1 MRRKAFRVEETL
13 RVIDHVNIHW
23 TSIHLKIIPID
34 LLTKTTSA
42 TVHVALPPYSAI
54 IDHHT
59 RTLYQIR
66 TMKQTHKFR
75 VFRPLCVVAE

>member
-13 RVIDHVNIHW
+13 RVIDHVNTHW

-42 TVHVALPPYSAI
+42 TVHVALPPYLVVT
-54 IDHHT
+54 D
-59 RTLYQIR
+59 RDG
-66 TMKQTHKFR
+66 TMYKLRGAMAPSNFFFFLNIK
-75 VFRPLCVVAE
+75 

>member
-42 TVHVALPPYSAI
+42 TVHVALPPYLAVT
-54 IDHHT
+54 DRDWNH
-59 RTLYQIR
+59 LQ
-66 TMKQTHKFR
+66 
-75 VFRPLCVVAE
+75 AEGGYGSLQFFF